1 MLAPRRWALPSSRS
15 PPLFAAEKGRGRTAG
30 PRRMPKSSAAAS
42 AGHARGRRSALGT
55 GRGGRECGDFS
66 SPPLS
71 SSSSLAAS
79 FSGAPPWPLPP
90 PPPPARDRSA
100 SAPAAPGPPPPPP
113 RPRGSARR
121 LAAPRPRPAAPRP
134 PRAGGGAWRCGA
146 AAATAAGRAQRCCHI
161 HVTAPPRAPARGP
174 QGARQARRRRQRRKL
189 RGALRVRQ
197 RNGRREGPGA
207 APAPDGRSAL
217 LRGRRRPYG
226 GALRIHRGYRLG
238 ISERL
243 IVYLSR
249 RHSLEVGLQSPR
261 CWSGGGLRGT
271 DRSGPGCHSPSEGP
285 TALTDSKCRFL
296 PHLVSNFL
304 HAGFSSTLCT
314 LIYGNSDVQIRKA
327 PMQDLIRGERDPTVL
342 KRNTSNAA
350 PRPCSAPALT
360 MGKPACED

>member
-285 TALTDSKCRFL
+285 TAFTDSKCRFL

-360 MGKPACED
+360 MGKPACEH